1 MFTNA
6 TALTPKTGGANQA
19 LFALILTFSRPPS
32 PRLPP
37 SLKLRR
43 TGWRIF
49 EEKEQ
54 LSGGA
59 GVRMTV
65 RPIQSR
71 VFSTGR
77 PAILPLLGGEG
88 RGEEELDNGLS
99 NIGKLDF
106 WFALILTFSRPPSPR
121 LPSSLKLGR
130 TGWRIFEEKEQPSDH
145 FAYSG
150 AGLGSSG
157 FGKAKRRP

>member
-37 SLKLRR
+37 SLKLGR
-43 TGWRIF
+43 TGWWIF

-71 VFSTGR
+71 VFSSRR

-88 RGEEELDNGLS
+88 RGEDELDNGLS
-99 NIGKLDF
+99 NTGKLDF
-106 WFALILTFSRPPSPR
+106 WFALILTFFPR
-121 LPSSLKLGR
+121 
-130 TGWRIFEEKEQPSDH
+130 EKEQLSG
-145 FAYSG
+145 G
-150 AGLGSSG
+150 AGL
-157 FGKAKRRP
+157 RMTVQPIQ